1 MKHFIITATSYK
13 SATKL
18 KRWRH
23 KIKDPRMIFSIL
35 SIDPYIIKLEG
46 RGALLF
52 AMKTFKSKQIEQCE
66 ALLSQGLINSGLKI
80 NEYKIEAVL

>member
-1 MKHFIITATSYK
+1 MKHFTITATTQQGAIK
-13 SATKL
+13 I

-23 KIKDPRMIFSIL
+23 KIKDPRMLFSIVN
-35 SIDPYIIKLEG
+35 IEPYSLKLEG

-52 AMKTFKSKQIEQCE
+52 AMKTFKPNQIKQCE

-80 NEYKIEAVL
+80 NEYKIEAIL